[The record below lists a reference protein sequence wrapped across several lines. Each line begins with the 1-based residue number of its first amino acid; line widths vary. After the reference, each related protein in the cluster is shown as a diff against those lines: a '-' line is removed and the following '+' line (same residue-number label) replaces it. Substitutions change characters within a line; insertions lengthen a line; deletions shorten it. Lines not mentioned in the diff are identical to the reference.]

1 MPDADPPWREP
12 SLSTDERVEA
22 LLLELTLAEKVAQ
35 LGSYWPQPASDGDDR
50 DGGDVAPM
58 EHAFEVGRRPLE
70 EAAAHGL
77 GHITRV
83 FGTAPVEPRE
93 GVAQVRR
100 VQELARRTRLAIP
113 VIVHEECLTGF
124 TTLGATVY
132 PVAIA
137 WGATFDPQLVR
148 EMAAAIGADM
158 HAVGVQQGLSP
169 VLDVVRDYRWGR
181 VEESIGED
189 PYLVATLATA
199 YVEGLQ
205 SSGVIATLKHFAGYS
220 ASRAGRNHAPVSMGA
235 RELSDVV
242 LPPFEM
248 AVRLGEVGSVMN
260 SYSDLD
266 GVPAAAHSHLLTT
279 VLREQWGFE
288 GTVVSDYWAIPFLHL
303 MHRVVPDRA
312 SSGALALS
320 AGIDIELPETD
331 AFTAI
336 PDLVASGD
344 LDEAV
349 VDRAVRRVLRQ
360 KVGLG
365 MLDPGWSPLPDDA
378 DDDTVIDLDSAHNRT
393 IARAVAEA
401 SVILLSNDGLL
412 PLSSSTEATIA
423 VVGPSAADPRT
434 FLGSYSFPNHVLL
447 RYPDAGLG
455 VDVVPLLDALGTELP
470 AARLRHAVG
479 VPIMDADPSGLP
491 EAVAAA
497 QAADVCIV
505 AVGDLAG
512 LFGAGTSGEGSDAS
526 DLSLPGLQAD
536 LVEAVLSTGTPVVL
550 VVVSGR
556 PYALG
561 AFAGRCGAIVQSFM
575 PGEEGG
581 PALAGVLSGR
591 VTPAGRLP
599 VGVPDHPGGQP
610 GTYLAPP
617 LGRHNAGVS
626 NLDPRPLFPF
636 GHGITYTD
644 FAYGDLELD
653 TAQIDTRGQVEVSVT
668 VRNTGAIDADEVV
681 QLYLSDEVAQ
691 VVRPVRELVGYLR
704 VPVPAQWSRQVT
716 FTVHAERTSFTG
728 IDGQRI
734 IEPGWFT
741 LGVGRSCEDI
751 RATAR
756 LEITGETRT
765 LDSAR
770 VMTTP
775 ARIDLADTIS
785 GGVDPVESGG

>member
-1 MPDADPPWREP
+1 MPDADPPWSDP
-12 SLSTDERVEA
+12 SLSTNARVEA
-22 LLLELTLAEKVAQ
+22 LLAEMTLAEKVAQ
-35 LGSYWPQPASDGDDR
+35 LGSYWLQPASDADES
-50 DGGDVAPM
+50 DGGEVAPM
-58 EHAFEVGRRPLE
+58 EHAFEVGQRPLE
-70 EAAAHGL
+70 EALVHGL

-83 FGTAPVEPRE
+83 FGTAPVQPRD
-93 GVAQVRR
+93 GIAQVRR

-132 PVAIA
+132 PAAIA
-137 WGATFDPQLVR
+137 WGATFDPQVVR

-158 HAVGVQQGLSP
+158 HAVGVHQGLSP

-181 VEESIGED
+181 VEEAIGED

-199 YVEGLQ
+199 YVQGLQ
-205 SSGVIATLKHFAGYS
+205 RSGVIATLKHFAAYS
-220 ASRAGRNHAPVSMGA
+220 ASRAGRNHAPVSMGP
-235 RELSDVV
+235 RELNDIM

-248 AVRLGEVGSVMN
+248 AVRLGKVGSVMN

-279 VLREQWGFE
+279 VLRDQWGFE

-312 SSGALALS
+312 SSGALALN

-331 AFTAI
+331 AFGAI
-336 PDLVASGD
+336 VDLVQSGD
-344 LDEAV
+344 VDEAV

-360 KVGLG
+360 KVDLG
-365 MLDPGWSPLPDDA
+365 MLDPGWSALPDDA
-378 DDDTVIDLDSAHNRT
+378 DDAAVIDLDSADNRA

-401 SVILLSNDGLL
+401 SVVLLSNHGLL
-412 PLSSSTEATIA
+412 PLSSTTEARIA

-455 VDVVPLLDALGTELP
+455 VDVASLLDALCTELP

-479 VPIMDADPSGLP
+479 VPIMEADPSGLP

-497 QAADVCIV
+497 EGADVCIL

-526 DLSLPGLQAD
+526 DMSLPGLQAE

-550 VVVSGR
+550 VVISGR

-561 AFAGRCGAIVQSFM
+561 AFANRCAAIVQSFM

-599 VGVPDHPGGQP
+599 IGVPDHPGGQP

-644 FAYGDLELD
+644 FDYADLALDVERIATNGQLEL
-653 TAQIDTRGQVEVSVT
+653 SVT
-668 VRNTGAIDADEVV
+668 VHNVGQHDADEVV

-704 VPVPAQWSRQVT
+704 VPVPAQTSRRVT

-728 IDGQRI
+728 LDGQRVV
-734 IEPGWFT
+734 EPGWFT

-751 RATAR
+751 RATAPF
-756 LEITGETRT
+756 EITGEPRT
-765 LDSAR
+765 LESAR
-770 VMTTP
+770 VMTTT
-775 ARIDLADTIS
+775 ATWR
-785 GGVDPVESGG
+785 

>member
-1 MPDADPPWREP
+1 MTTCATGIIGGMPGADALWRDP
-12 SLSTDERVEA
+12 SLSTDARVEA
-22 LLLELTLAEKVAQ
+22 LLSEMTVLEKAAQ
-35 LGSYWPQPASDGDDR
+35 LGSYWPQPTSDAGKH
-50 DGGDVAPM
+50 DGGEAAPM

-70 EAAAHGL
+70 EALTHGM
-77 GHITRV
+77 GHVTRV
-83 FGTAPVEPRE
+83 FGTAPVQPGE

-100 VQELARRTRLAIP
+100 VQELAGRTRLAIP

-132 PVAIA
+132 PAAIA

-148 EMAAAIGADM
+148 EMAGAIGADM
-158 HAVGVQQGLSP
+158 HAVGVHQGLSP

-181 VEESIGED
+181 VEESISED

-199 YVEGLQ
+199 YIQGLQ
-205 SSGVIATLKHFAGYS
+205 GSGVIATLKHFAGYS

-235 RELSDVV
+235 RELSDVI

-260 SYSDLD
+260 SYSDVD
-266 GVPAAAHSHLLTT
+266 GVPAAADSRLLTT

-336 PDLVASGD
+336 PDLVESGD

-349 VDRAVRRVLRQ
+349 VDRALRRVLRQ
-360 KVGLG
+360 KVALG
-365 MLDPGWSPLPDDA
+365 MLDPGWSPLPEGGNDA
-378 DDDTVIDLDSAHNRT
+378 TDLDSAHNRT
-393 IARAVAEA
+393 IARRVAEA
-401 SVILLSNDGLL
+401 SVVLLSNNGLL
-412 PLSSSTEATIA
+412 PLSPTTEASIA
-423 VVGPSAADPRT
+423 IVGPSAADSRT

-455 VDVVPLLDALGTELP
+455 VDVVSMLDALRTELP
-470 AARLRHAVG
+470 AARLRHTVG
-479 VPIMDADPSGLP
+479 APIMDADPSGLP

-512 LFGAGTSGEGSDAS
+512 LFGAGTSGEGSDAP
-526 DLSLPGLQAD
+526 DLSLPGLQAE
-536 LVEAVLSTGTPVVL
+536 LVEAVLGTGTPVVL
-550 VVVSGR
+550 VVISGR

-561 AFAGRCGAIVQSFM
+561 AFASRCGAIVQSFM

-599 VGVPDHPGGQP
+599 VGIPAHSGGQP

-617 LGRHNAGVS
+617 LGRYNEGVS

-636 GHGITYTD
+636 GHGITYTS
-644 FAYGDLELD
+644 FAYADLDLD
-653 TAQIDTRGQVEVSVT
+653 AAQIDTRGQVELSVT
-668 VRNTGAIDADEVV
+668 VRNTGAVDADEVV
-681 QLYLSDEVAQ
+681 QVYLSDEVAQ

-704 VPVPAQWSRQVT
+704 VPVPAQQARRVS
-716 FTVHAERTSFTG
+716 FTVHAERTSFTA
-728 IDGQRI
+728 IDGRRL

-741 LGVGRSCEDI
+741 LSVGGSSEDI

-756 LEITGETRT
+756 LKIIGPPRT
-765 LDSAR
+765 LEAAR
-770 VMTTP
+770 IMTTP
-775 ARIDLADTIS
+775 ATWH
-785 GGVDPVESGG
+785 